1 MLAERRK
8 PDMAT
13 RTEIT
18 AALDEYLDIGM
29 VADSSLNGLQVEGA
43 EEVSRAALAVDAS
56 QATIEAAVDADCQ
69 FLFVHHGLFWGQQVS
84 LTGVVGQRVRTCFAD
99 DLSVYAAHLPLDVHA
114 EVGNNVLLAKRLGA
128 RIDGTF
134 GKIGVLASFEEATDI
149 GSVAGRLAG
158 AGCAEPLIWSFGDG
172 EVGRIAVITGRG
184 CSELDA
190 AVDAGADCFVTG
202 EPVHEAY
209 HAARDHGIH
218 CLFGGHYATET
229 FGVRAIGD
237 WLAEQFNIETAWIE
251 HPTGI

>member
-1 MLAERRK
+1 
-8 PDMAT
+8 MA
-13 RTEIT
+13 
-18 AALDEYLDIGM
+18 
-29 VADSSLNGLQVEGA
+29 NGSVH
-43 EEVSRAALAVDAS
+43 AS
-56 QATIEAAVDADCQ
+56 PMISPCN
-69 FLFVHHGLFWGQQVS
+69 
-84 LTGVVGQRVRTCFAD
+84 
-99 DLSVYAAHLPLDVHA
+99 AAHLPLDVHA

-149 GSVAGRLAG
+149 GSMAGRLAG

-172 EVGRIAVITGRG
+172 DVGRIAVITGRG

-237 WLAEQFNIETAWIE
+237 LAGKTVQHRGGLDRTSHWNLIEL
-251 HPTGI
+251 